1 MNILIAPCGL
11 GTIMDAAKMSEHMIT
26 GIKTAKKNVDIRDYP
41 LLKGRNP
48 IAQSSAFGGK
58 ITTIRTLDPL
68 GRDIDSNYGII
79 NDSVIISF
87 REASG
92 LKWLSEDEKNP
103 LQTSTL
109 GSGLMAK
116 DAMDKGYRKFYVFT
130 TGTATNDGGI
140 GFLSALGFRFLD
152 IDNNPV
158 ELNGKG
164 LYNIRNIDSS
174 KVDKRVYES
183 EFIVVSNYSK
193 LFSGIRGI
201 AYEYGPIKGANPL
214 MIQRMDRGLTNFAL
228 EIERHL
234 GIDVEK
240 YRASGAG
247 GGAGGGLIAFLN
259 AKVLSYID
267 AFIAITDANNLIKE
281 MDLII
286 VGCKELS
293 QLSKTHKG
301 MFAISE
307 IAYRNHVPIAGIFEN
322 LREGY
327 QEFYN
332 RGFKGI
338 YSIYNHPND
347 RNLDSGFL
355 IEKLSSSISHL
366 LIPDKD

>member
-1 MNILIAPCGL
+1 MNILLAPCGL
-11 GTIMDAAKMSEHMIT
+11 GNVMNADKMSEHMKT
-26 GIKTAKKNVDIRDYP
+26 GIETAKKNVVIRDYP
-41 LLKGRNP
+41 LLSGRNP
-48 IAQSSAFGGK
+48 IEQSRMFGGK
-58 ITTIRTLDPL
+58 ITSVGTLDPL
-68 GRDIDSNYGII
+68 GRDINSNYGII
-79 NDSVIISF
+79 NNSVIIAL

-109 GSGLMAK
+109 GSGLMVK

-152 IDNNPV
+152 SDNNPV

-193 LFSGIRGI
+193 LFSGVRGI
-201 AYEYGPIKGANPL
+201 AYEYGPIKGANSL
-214 MIQRMDRGLTNFAL
+214 MIQRMDRGLINFAL
-228 EIERHL
+228 EIEKHL
-234 GIDVEK
+234 GIDIEK

-247 GGAGGGLIAFLN
+247 GGAAGGLIAFLN

-267 AFIAITDANNLIKE
+267 SFIEITDANNLIKE

-293 QLSKTHKG
+293 KLSKTHRG
-301 MFAISE
+301 MLALSE
-307 IAYRNHVPIAGIFEN
+307 IAYRNHVPIAGIFAD
-322 LREGY
+322 LGEGY

-338 YSIYNHPND
+338 YSIYNQSSD
-347 RNLDSGFL
+347 RNLYSGFL
-355 IEKLSSSISHL
+355 IEKLTNSISHL
-366 LIPDKD
+366 LIPDSD